1 MNYIEYMSGGGTTG
15 SDTVQVILPRY
26 LSIQPFKR
34 LVTNGP
40 DNAYIL
46 RFVLKNEKTPTNN
59 TPIPATQSKPDAS
72 TNGNNTNNRN
82 NSSNL
87 PIASFMGFG
96 PSLLTYLGN
105 KPRT

>member
-1 MNYIEYMSGGGTTG
+1 MSGGGTTG
-15 SDTVQVILPRY
+15 SDTVQVALPWY
-26 LSIQPFKR
+26 LSDQPFKR

-46 RFVLKNEKTPTNN
+46 RFALKNEKTPTNN
-59 TPIPATQSKPDAS
+59 NPIPSTQSKPDAS

-87 PIASFMGFG
+87 PIASLMGFG
-96 PSLLTYLGN
+96 PSLLAYLGN
-105 KPRT
+105 KSRP

>member
-15 SDTVQVILPRY
+15 SNTVQVTLPWY
-26 LSIQPFKR
+26 LSAQPFKR

-46 RFVLKNEKTPTNN
+46 RFAPKNEKTPTNN
-59 TPIPATQSKPDAS
+59 NPIPATQSKSDAS

-87 PIASFMGFG
+87 PHRQSYGFWSQFACLFG
-96 PSLLTYLGN
+96 
-105 KPRT
+105 

>member
-15 SDTVQVILPRY
+15 SDTVQVTLPWY
-26 LSIQPFKR
+26 LSAQPFKR

-46 RFVLKNEKTPTNN
+46 RFTPKNEKTPTNN
-59 TPIPATQSKPDAS
+59 NPIPATQSKPDAS

-87 PIASFMGFG
+87 PIASIMGFG
-96 PSLLTYLGN
+96 PGLLTYLGN
-105 KPRT
+105 KSRP